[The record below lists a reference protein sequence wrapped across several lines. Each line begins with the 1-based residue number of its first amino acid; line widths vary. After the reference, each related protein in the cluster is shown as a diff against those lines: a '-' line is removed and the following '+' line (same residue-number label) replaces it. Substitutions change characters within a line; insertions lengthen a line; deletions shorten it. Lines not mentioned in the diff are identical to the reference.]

1 MIPVNWRRKEKAEE
15 AGKRCPST
23 ESSPGPGTESSKNR
37 PANPVRSRFLGEG
50 RGGVSE
56 SAVGMR

>member
-1 MIPVNWRRKEKAEE
+1 MIPVNWRRKEKVEE

-23 ESSPGPGTESSKNR
+23 ESSPGPGTESSKSR
-37 PANPVRSRFLGEG
+37 TANPVRSRFLGEG